1 MFFQSQ
7 AESLPKLLKPQT
19 RAVILTSA
27 SNVCGTLMPLRE
39 TGKFCAAHGLRFI
52 ADSSQTAGTWPIH
65 MEEMHIDA
73 LAFTGHKGLS
83 GPQGIGGFLLRQDM
97 ASRIEPLLS
106 GGTGSLS
113 HTEEIP
119 SFMPDRFE
127 PGTLNLPGILG
138 LSAALHWIEQT
149 GMDSI
154 RAHELALA
162 GHFLNGLREIPGI
175 RIIGKQDMQGRT
187 GTVSLQTVSKDIA
200 QAAFELDEAYGIM
213 TRAGLHCAPSAHKTL
228 GTYPAG
234 TIRFSFGWHNTLQ
247 DADAALAALAE
258 IA

>member
-175 RIIGKQDMQGRT
+175 RIIGKQDM
-187 GTVSLQTVSKDIA
+187 
-200 QAAFELDEAYGIM
+200 
-213 TRAGLHCAPSAHKTL
+213 
-228 GTYPAG
+228 
-234 TIRFSFGWHNTLQ
+234 
-247 DADAALAALAE
+247 
-258 IA
+258 

>member
-1 MFFQSQ
+1 MICSAIYAKVLVTFFQSQ

-52 ADSSQTAGTWPIH
+52 TDSSQTAGTWPIH

-73 LAFTGHKGLS
+73 LAFTGPKGLS

-97 ASRIEPLLS
+97 ASRIEP
-106 GGTGSLS
+106 
-113 HTEEIP
+113 
-119 SFMPDRFE
+119 
-127 PGTLNLPGILG
+127 GTLNLPGILG
-138 LSAALHWIEQT
+138 LSAALHWIEET

-247 DADAALAALAE
+247 DADDALAALAE